1 MKNSVKALKWLC
13 FILKIVIFLVLFAPF
28 LKYKCKGVMENM
40 NIGLK
45 TAMIQDLE
53 KLNYEVSHY
62 DKKIM
67 DTIVILYEQ
76 IKDCDKELKKE
87 GLIIVVDEKVK
98 ANPRMDVKLKLLSTL
113 KSYLG
118 MFPLDIKTKMTIL
131 IENEI
136 DEEVYGADE
145 SFAESLVLEM

>member
-1 MKNSVKALKWLC
+1 M
-13 FILKIVIFLVLFAPF
+13 LFAPF

-76 IKDCDKELKKE
+76 IKDCDKELKKN
-87 GLIIVVDEKVK
+87 GLVITVDGKVK
-98 ANPRMDVKLKLLSTL
+98 ANPRVDIKLKLLSSL

-118 MFPLDIKTKMTIL
+118 MFPLDIKTKMIML

-136 DEEVYGADE
+136 DEEVYGTDDTFAD
-145 SFAESLVLEM
+145 SLVLEM

>member
-1 MKNSVKALKWLC
+1 
-13 FILKIVIFLVLFAPF
+13 
-28 LKYKCKGVMENM
+28 M

-76 IKDCDKELKKE
+76 IKDCDKKLKKE
-87 GLIIVVDEKVK
+87 GLIIVVDGKAK
-98 ANPRMDVKLKLLSTL
+98 ANPRVDIKLKLLSSL

-131 IENEI
+131 VENEI
-136 DEEVYGADE
+136 DEEVYGTDDTFAD
-145 SFAESLVLEM
+145 SLVLEM

>member
-1 MKNSVKALKWLC
+1 M
-13 FILKIVIFLVLFAPF
+13 LFAPF

-45 TAMIQDLE
+45 TAMIQDLN
-53 KLNYEVSHY
+53 KLGYEVSHY

-76 IKDCDKELKKE
+76 IKDCDKDLKKY
-87 GLIIVVDEKVK
+87 GLVITVDGKVK
-98 ANPRMDVKLKLLSTL
+98 ANPRVDIKLKLLSSL

-131 IENEI
+131 IEQEI

-145 SFAESLVLEM
+145 SFADDLILEM

>member
-1 MKNSVKALKWLC
+1 
-13 FILKIVIFLVLFAPF
+13 
-28 LKYKCKGVMENM
+28 M

-118 MFPLDIKTKMTIL
+118 MSPLDIKTKMTIL

>member
-1 MKNSVKALKWLC
+1 
-13 FILKIVIFLVLFAPF
+13 
-28 LKYKCKGVMENM
+28 M

-53 KLNYEVSHY
+53 SLGYEVSNY
-62 DKKIM
+62 DKKII
-67 DTIVILYEQ
+67 DTIVTLYQQ

-87 GLIIVVDEKVK
+87 GLLIEVDGKIK
-98 ANPRMDVKLKLLSTL
+98 SNPRLDVKLKLLSTL
-113 KSYLG
+113 KSYLT

-136 DEEVYGADE
+136 DEEVYGTDDTFADG
-145 SFAESLVLEM
+145 LILEM

>member
-1 MKNSVKALKWLC
+1 
-13 FILKIVIFLVLFAPF
+13 
-28 LKYKCKGVMENM
+28 M

-45 TAMIQDLE
+45 TAMIQDLN
-53 KLNYEVSHY
+53 KLGYEVSHY

-76 IKDCDKELKKE
+76 IKDCDKDLKKY
-87 GLIIVVDEKVK
+87 GLVITVDGKVK
-98 ANPRMDVKLKLLSTL
+98 ANPRVDIKLKLLSSL

-118 MFPLDIKTKMTIL
+118 MFPLDIKTKMIML

-136 DEEVYGADE
+136 DEEVFGIDDSY
-145 SFAESLVLEM
+145 AESLVLEM